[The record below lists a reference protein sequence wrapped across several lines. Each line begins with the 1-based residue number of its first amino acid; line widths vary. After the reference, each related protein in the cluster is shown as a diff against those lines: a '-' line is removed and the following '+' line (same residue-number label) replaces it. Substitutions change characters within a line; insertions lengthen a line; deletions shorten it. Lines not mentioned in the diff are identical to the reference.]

1 MHGRERHCTLPSSEP
16 DAIKE
21 SLKGFL
27 ANMTVII
34 FRPSESI
41 QRCTHQSVSSTTA
54 VWPRKRGN
62 RSGALPVS

>member
-41 QRCTHQSVSSTTA
+41 
-54 VWPRKRGN
+54 
-62 RSGALPVS
+62 